1 MKKLLAVVLIIALV
15 AVLAISLVACNN
27 KKDGEEVTI
36 KVAAPEGTPA
46 LAICHMVTENKK
58 LDGLNIEYGVVA
70 PANIATEM
78 AAEKSDIVIM
88 PINAGANLI
97 ANKGAQYKL
106 VSIAVDGSLYLIGNK
121 EGSNTITLDD
131 IKGKTVACIGQGA
144 VPGLTFSYILSANN
158 IEVVTEGTPSTSQVK
173 IVWAADGPAANA
185 AVQGGSADYAVVGE
199 PAATALSSKAG
210 YNARMDIQALY
221 NTAVGNNNSYPQAGL
236 FVKARLA
243 SDESFMTALFNALS
257 ESKNWVLNNK
267 AAVTEYAKAN
277 LYESA
282 AFPAGAIERCAVN
295 CERLNYE
302 SQDKIITFL
311 SRIMPNVNWSE
322 KKDILF

>member
-58 LDGLNIEYGVVA
+58 LDGLNIEYSVVA

-236 FVKARLA
+236 FVKASLA
-243 SDESFMTALFNALS
+243 NNGTFMAALFNALS

-282 AFPAGAIERCAVN
+282 AFPAGAIERCAIN

-311 SRIMPNVNWSE
+311 SRIMPNVDWQS
-322 KKDILF
+322 KKEILF